1 MTVGSRAVGQDM
13 RSQSKGRAYRAQSP
27 NRCEESQQTGT
38 ENDSRFPGETNAP
51 TVGNKGSSQGQ
62 VTATLN
68 VYQPEVHV
76 AT

>member
-1 MTVGSRAVGQDM
+1 MTVGSRAVRQDI
-13 RSQSKGRAYRAQSP
+13 RSQSKGKVYRTQSP
-27 NRCEESQQTGT
+27 NRCEESQQIGI

-51 TVGNKGSSQGQ
+51 KVGNKGSSQGP

-68 VYQPEVHV
+68 LYKPEVHV